1 MCGELCMTANRVCV
15 RLCVKSSLPYEALAS
30 APLIHISS
38 YLPPFLPSLRLTHHT
53 HISPSLPLSPPSFPR
68 PPHALPPSLD
78 HMTSTALLKVVDADE
93 GAKTNTKIKE
103 VDACAEQ
110 NVVAVNVRNNAR
122 DMNVVAI
129 RTAITDTNKV
139 FRGATKSNKANTV
152 AVKSELVKP
161 RIEID
166 DEEKVEAIEGNK
178 MGVVSARLVTV
189 VIIMRS

>member
-1 MCGELCMTANRVCV
+1 MTANRVCV

-30 APLIHISS
+30 APLTHISS

-53 HISPSLPLSPPSFPR
+53 HLSISPVTSPLLPSLLPPPPTLSPP
-68 PPHALPPSLD
+68 LD
-78 HMTSTALLKVVDADE
+78 HMTSTALLTVVDADE

-122 DMNVVAI
+122 DMNVVST
-129 RTAITDTNKV
+129 RTATDTKV

>member
-1 MCGELCMTANRVCV
+1 M
-15 RLCVKSSLPYEALAS
+15 
-30 APLIHISS
+30 
-38 YLPPFLPSLRLTHHT
+38 
-53 HISPSLPLSPPSFPR
+53 
-68 PPHALPPSLD
+68 
-78 HMTSTALLKVVDADE
+78 VDADE

-166 DEEKVEAIEGNK
+166 DDEKLEAIEGNK

-189 VIIMRS
+189 IIMRS

>member
-1 MCGELCMTANRVCV
+1 
-15 RLCVKSSLPYEALAS
+15 
-30 APLIHISS
+30 
-38 YLPPFLPSLRLTHHT
+38 
-53 HISPSLPLSPPSFPR
+53 
-68 PPHALPPSLD
+68 
-78 HMTSTALLKVVDADE
+78 MTSTALLKVVDADE

-122 DMNVVAI
+122 DIMNVVSA
-129 RTAITDTNKV
+129 RTATDTKV

-166 DEEKVEAIEGNK
+166 DDEKLEAIEGNK

-189 VIIMRS
+189 IIMRS